1 MINQMKNPPV
11 LSCQILYQILP
22 LSDLRNVSREVK
34 KVLNENF
41 NYKLSES
48 AEITLDT
55 ISILCTSDSW
65 EDVYDKA
72 DRKVVRAEW
81 RNVINYIKSND
92 VDLESNNIQFIV
104 NREDIQFTG
113 INENNLLFI
122 TKFIIDALMNVNDVY
137 IDDLQACIPVDDNIE
152 YLKENNPELA
162 DEYENM
168 IDKYVNY

>member
-1 MINQMKNPPV
+1 MKRSNKA
-11 LSCQILYQILP
+11 LYEQIM
-22 LSDLRNVSREVK
+22 RNVSREVK
-34 KVLNENF
+34 KALNENF

-72 DRKVVRAEW
+72 DRKAVRAEW

-92 VDLESNNIQFIV
+92 VDLESNNIQFTV

-122 TKFIIDALMNVNDVY
+122 TKFIINALMNVNDVY
-137 IDDLQACIPVDDNIE
+137 IDDL
-152 YLKENNPELA
+152 
-162 DEYENM
+162 
-168 IDKYVNY
+168 